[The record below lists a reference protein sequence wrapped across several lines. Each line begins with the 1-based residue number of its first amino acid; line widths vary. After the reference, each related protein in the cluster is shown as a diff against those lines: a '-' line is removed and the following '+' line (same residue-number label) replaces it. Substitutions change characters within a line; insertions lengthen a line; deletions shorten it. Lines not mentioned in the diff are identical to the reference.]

1 MREWK
6 KIDLRVSNG
15 KGLRNFY
22 APEDLVRSVHFRNEY
37 VGYIDR
43 EKSVFNSAR

>member
-1 MREWK
+1 MRQWE

-22 APEDLVRSVHFRNEY
+22 APEDLVRSVHFRN
-37 VGYIDR
+37 GYIDR
-43 EKSVFNSAR
+43 GISVLNSAR